1 MEVEPEL
8 FEIRDNKNS
17 FIIIGILRTLRRGRS
32 L

>member
-17 FIIIGILRTLRRGRS
+17 FIIIGILRTL
-32 L
+32 